1 MSNNFV
7 DVLVIG
13 GGAVGL
19 AIAKSFAAEGRE
31 VLVVERE
38 NTFGSVTSSRNSGV
52 IHAGVYYDQNSLKA
66 KFCAPGNKRIY
77 EYCKKFKIPHFNTG
91 KFIVACSKDEVSE
104 LDDIYEKATHN
115 GVVGIEKV
123 TGKYVSQKEPLINC
137 EEALFVPSSGIVDQT
152 SLMRSYLGELELSG
166 SNAYYSQFKKSELKN
181 NIHVSTILN
190 GGNEIK
196 IESSIL
202 NNAARLYAEE
212 VAQSII
218 SME

>member
-13 GGAVGL
+13 GGVVGL
-19 AIAKSFAAEGRE
+19 AIAKTFAAERRD

-77 EYCKKFKIPHFNTG
+77 EYCNKFKIPHVNTG
-91 KFIVACSKDEVSE
+91 KFIVACSKDEIPKLNE
-104 LDDIYEKATHN
+104 IYEKAGDN
-115 GVVGIEKV
+115 GVEGIEKV
-123 TGKYVSQKEPLINC
+123 TGDYVSQVEPLVEC
-137 EEALFVPSSGIVDQT
+137 VEALFVPSSGIVDQT

-166 SNAYYSQFKKSELKN
+166 SIAYNSKFIKSELKN
-181 NIHVSTILN
+181 NVCLLYTSD
-190 GGNEIK
+190 
-196 IESSIL
+196 
-202 NNAARLYAEE
+202 AADE
-212 VAQSII
+212 
-218 SME
+218 